1 MAGWNGAAEILLQ
14 NGSKHER
21 SFYNMKNKEIRVLMV
36 QNGVKQW
43 AVAEALGLHEASF
56 SRMLRREL
64 PADRVEQIKAAIAR
78 LAGDRHE

>member
-14 NGSKHER
+14 NSQKRKEL
-21 SFYNMKNKEIRVLMV
+21 FDMKNKEIRVLMV

-56 SRMLRREL
+56 SRMMRREL
-64 PADRVEQIKAAIAR
+64 PADRVEQIKAAIQR

>member
-1 MAGWNGAAEILLQ
+1 MVGWNGAAEILLQ
-14 NGSKHER
+14 NSQKRKEL
-21 SFYNMKNKEIRVLMV
+21 FDMKNKEIRVLMV

-64 PADRVEQIKAAIAR
+64 PADRVDQIKAAIAR

>member
-1 MAGWNGAAEILLQ
+1 MAGGNGAAEILLQ
-14 NGSKHER
+14 NSQKRKEL
-21 SFYNMKNKEIRVLMV
+21 FDMKNKEIRVLMV

-56 SRMLRREL
+56 SRMMRREL
-64 PADRVEQIKAAIAR
+64 PADRVEQIKAAIQR

>member
-1 MAGWNGAAEILLQ
+1 MVGWNGAAEILLQ
-14 NGSKHER
+14 NSQKRKEL
-21 SFYNMKNKEIRVLMV
+21 FDMKNKEIRVLMV

-56 SRMLRREL
+56 SRMMRREL
-64 PADRVEQIKAAIAR
+64 PADRVEQIKAAIQR